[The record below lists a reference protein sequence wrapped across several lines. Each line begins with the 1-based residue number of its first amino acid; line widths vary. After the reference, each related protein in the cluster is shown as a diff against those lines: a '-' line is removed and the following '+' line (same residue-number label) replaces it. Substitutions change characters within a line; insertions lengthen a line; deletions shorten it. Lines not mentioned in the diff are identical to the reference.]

1 MGELEIISSFNPLD
15 ALESISKIY
24 SSRQLSKSEI
34 IKIQTQAKAFNKW
47 ISEQRYENR
56 ETRNDI
62 KKEMETHRVQICR
75 IIDKILEDP
84 ELVSVYKDVI
94 DSLLQANDAL
104 ALRISEMRI
113 KK

>member
-24 SSRQLSKSEI
+24 SSKQLSKSEI

-47 ISEQRYENR
+47 ISEQRYENKEAR
-56 ETRNDI
+56 TDI
-62 KKEMETHRVQICR
+62 EKHMESYRVQICR
-75 IIDKILEDP
+75 IIDTILEAP
-84 ELVSVYKDVI
+84 ELVSVYKDII
-94 DSLLQANDAL
+94 DLLLQANNTL

>member
-15 ALESISKIY
+15 A
-24 SSRQLSKSEI
+24 
-34 IKIQTQAKAFNKW
+34 
-47 ISEQRYENR
+47 
-56 ETRNDI
+56 
-62 KKEMETHRVQICR
+62 METHRVQICR